1 MKNIEKLKK
10 NFTNKKI
17 LITGHTGF
25 KGTWLTMI
33 FILLG
38 ARVYGI
44 SKNYPTKFY
53 KNLRLRN
60 VKNYIFDLKDVNKTK
75 KTLNTIKPDFIFHLA
90 AQAIVS
96 KSYTNPIE
104 TWNSN
109 LISFLNIL
117 ESLRNFK
124 KKVNVVMI
132 TSDKCYL
139 NVEKKEGYK
148 ENERLGGFEN
158 YSASKASCEILFNSY
173 FHSYF
178 KKLKFVKIVSARA
191 GNVIGGGDWSKDR
204 LIPDI
209 IRGLNANKIIK
220 IRSLSSTR
228 PWQHVLDP
236 LFGYISLAI
245 NLKKNQKIN
254 GQSFNIG
261 PFKSKNFS
269 VGKVLERFKSKY
281 KNIKWKVNNK
291 EIFKEQNLLNL
302 NCTKIEKKI
311 GWRNKYNFNLTVDKT
326 IEWYKNYNVK
336 NSRQLTESQ
345 ILEYISFNEK

>member
-1 MKNIEKLKK
+1 MKNIVQLKK
-10 NFTNKKI
+10 IFKNKKI

-25 KGTWLTMI
+25 KGSWLTAI
-33 FILLG
+33 FVLLG

-53 KNLRLRN
+53 KSLKFKN
-60 VKNYIFDLKDVNKTK
+60 VKNYIFDLKDISKTK
-75 KTLNTIKPDFIFHLA
+75 KTLNVIKPDFIFHLA

-96 KSYTNPIE
+96 KSYTDPID

-117 ESLRNFK
+117 NSLRNFN

-148 ENERLGGFEN
+148 EDERLGGFEN

-178 KKLKFVKIVSARA
+178 RKLKFVKIVSARA

-209 IRGLNANKIIK
+209 IRGLNSNKIIK
-220 IRSLSSTR
+220 IRNLSSTR

-254 GQSFNIG
+254 GESFNIG
-261 PFKSKNFS
+261 PFKAKNYS
-269 VGKVLERFKSKY
+269 VGKVLNRFESKY

-302 NCTKIEKKI
+302 NCKKIEKKI
-311 GWRNKYNFNLTVDKT
+311 GWKNKYNFNPTVDKT
-326 IEWYKNYNVK
+326 IEWYKNYNKK
-336 NSRQLTESQ
+336 NTRQITEDQ
-345 ILEYISFNEK
+345 ILEYISYNEK

>member
-1 MKNIEKLKK
+1 MKKYLKI
-10 NFTNKKI
+10 FRNKKI

-25 KGTWLTMI
+25 KGSWLTTI
-33 FILLG
+33 FVLLG
-38 ARVYGI
+38 AKVYGI
-44 SKNYPTKFY
+44 SKDYPTKFY
-53 KNLRLRN
+53 KSLKFKN
-60 VKNYIFDLKDVNKTK
+60 VKSYIFDLKDTNKTK
-75 KTLNTIKPDFIFHLA
+75 KTLKIIKPDFIFHLA

-96 KSYTNPIE
+96 KSYTNPLD

-109 LISFLNIL
+109 LFSFLNIL
-117 ESLRNFK
+117 DSLRSFK
-124 KKVNVVMI
+124 KKVYVVMI

-148 ENERLGGFEN
+148 EDERLGGFEN

-178 KKLKFVKIVSARA
+178 KNLKNIKIVSARA

-209 IRGLNANKIIK
+209 IRGVNSNKIIK
-220 IRSLSSTR
+220 IRSLTSTR

-254 GQSFNIG
+254 GQSLNIG
-261 PFKSKNFS
+261 PYKSKNFS
-269 VGKVLERFKSKY
+269 VGKILNRFVSKY

-291 EIFKEQNLLNL
+291 KIFKEQNLLNL

-311 GWRNKYNFNLTVDKT
+311 GWRNKYNFNLTIDKT
-326 IEWYKNYNVK
+326 IEWYKNYNKK
-336 NSRQLTESQ
+336 NTRQITENQ

>member
-1 MKNIEKLKK
+1 MNKNLKIFK
-10 NFTNKKI
+10 NKKI

-25 KGTWLTMI
+25 KGSWLTTI
-33 FILLG
+33 FVLLG
-38 ARVYGI
+38 AKVYGI
-44 SKNYPTKFY
+44 SKDYPTKFY
-53 KNLRLRN
+53 KSLKLTS
-60 VKNYIFDLKDVNKTK
+60 VKNYIFDLKDINKTK
-75 KTLNTIKPDFIFHLA
+75 KTLNLIKPDFVFHLA

-96 KSYTNPIE
+96 KSYTHPID

-117 ESLRNFK
+117 ESLRNLK

-139 NVEKKEGYK
+139 NVEKKEGYR
-148 ENERLGGFEN
+148 EDERLGGFEN

-178 KKLKFVKIVSARA
+178 RKLKFVKIVSARA

-209 IRGLNANKIIK
+209 IRGLNSNKIIK

-261 PFKSKNFS
+261 PSKAKNFS
-269 VGKVLERFKSKY
+269 VGKVLNRFVSKY

-291 EIFKEQNLLNL
+291 KIFKEQNLLNL

-311 GWRNKYNFNLTVDKT
+311 GWKNKYNFNHTVDKT
-326 IEWYKNYNVK
+326 IEWYKNYNKK
-336 NSRQLTESQ
+336 NTRQLTENQ

>member
-1 MKNIEKLKK
+1 MKNIDELKK

-53 KNLRLRN
+53 KNLKLSN
-60 VKNYIFDLKDVNKTK
+60 VKNFIFDLKDINKTK

-90 AQAIVS
+90 AQSIVS
-96 KSYTNPIE
+96 KSYTDPIE

-148 ENERLGGFEN
+148 EDERLGGFEN
-158 YSASKASCEILFNSY
+158 YSASKASCEILFKSY

-178 KKLKFVKIVSARA
+178 KKLRFVKIVSARA

-311 GWRNKYNFNLTVDKT
+311 GWKNKYNFNLTVDKT
-326 IEWYKNYNVK
+326 IEWYKNYNK
-336 NSRQLTESQ
+336 NNTRKFTEKQ
-345 ILEYISFNEK
+345 ILEYISYNEK

>member
-148 ENERLGGFEN
+148 EKE
-158 YSASKASCEILFNSY
+158 
-173 FHSYF
+173 
-178 KKLKFVKIVSARA
+178 
-191 GNVIGGGDWSKDR
+191 
-204 LIPDI
+204 
-209 IRGLNANKIIK
+209 
-220 IRSLSSTR
+220 
-228 PWQHVLDP
+228 
-236 LFGYISLAI
+236 
-245 NLKKNQKIN
+245 KIN
-254 GQSFNIG
+254 SMLTLTILSRG
-261 PFKSKNFS
+261 PAISQLIFYW
-269 VGKVLERFKSKY
+269 ER
-281 KNIKWKVNNK
+281 
-291 EIFKEQNLLNL
+291 
-302 NCTKIEKKI
+302 
-311 GWRNKYNFNLTVDKT
+311 
-326 IEWYKNYNVK
+326 
-336 NSRQLTESQ
+336 
-345 ILEYISFNEK
+345 

>member
-53 KNLRLRN
+53 KNLRLKN

-326 IEWYKNYNVK
+326 IEWYKNYNK
-336 NSRQLTESQ
+336 NNARQFTEKQ
-345 ILEYISFNEK
+345 ILEYISYNEK

>member
-1 MKNIEKLKK
+1 MKKYLKI
-10 NFTNKKI
+10 FRNKKV

-25 KGTWLTMI
+25 KGSWLTTI
-33 FILLG
+33 FDLLG
-38 ARVYGI
+38 AKVYGI
-44 SKNYPTKFY
+44 SINYPTKFY
-53 KNLRLRN
+53 KSLKLKN
-60 VKNYIFDLKDVNKTK
+60 VKSYIFDLKDTNKTK
-75 KTLNTIKPDFIFHLA
+75 KTLKIIKPDFVFHLA

-96 KSYTNPIE
+96 KSYTHPVD

-109 LISFLNIL
+109 LFSFLNIL
-117 ESLRNFK
+117 DSLRSFK
-124 KKVNVVMI
+124 KKVYVVMI

-148 ENERLGGFEN
+148 EDERLGGFEN

-178 KKLKFVKIVSARA
+178 KNLKNIKIVSARA

-209 IRGLNANKIIK
+209 IRGVNSNKIIK
-220 IRSLSSTR
+220 IRSLTSTR

-269 VGKVLERFKSKY
+269 VGKILNKFMSKY
-281 KNIKWKVNNK
+281 RNIKWKVNNK
-291 EIFKEQNLLNL
+291 KIFKEQNLLNL

-311 GWRNKYNFNLTVDKT
+311 GWRNKYNFNLTIDKT
-326 IEWYKNYNVK
+326 IEWYKNYNKK
-336 NSRQLTESQ
+336 NTRQITENQ